1 MHAGQAIARAKD
13 QRIYAA
19 MCAAAEAGA
28 RAPTADQLCEL
39 LDEDGSG
46 GPSISGTVLMLR
58 RLEQRGLI
66 RIRRFQRYREVQI
79 VATGKWTAAAPCR
92 TPHWR
97 DGLMLTTANV

>member
-19 MCAAAEAGA
+19 LCEAAEAGA
-28 RAPTADQLCEL
+28 RAPTADQLSEL
-39 LDEDGSG
+39 LDEDGTG
-46 GPSISGTVLMLR
+46 GPSISGTMLILS
-58 RLEQRGLI
+58 RLEKQGLI

-79 VATGKWTAAAPCR
+79 VATGRWTAAAPCQ

-97 DGLMLTTANV
+97 DRSTHCCLPG